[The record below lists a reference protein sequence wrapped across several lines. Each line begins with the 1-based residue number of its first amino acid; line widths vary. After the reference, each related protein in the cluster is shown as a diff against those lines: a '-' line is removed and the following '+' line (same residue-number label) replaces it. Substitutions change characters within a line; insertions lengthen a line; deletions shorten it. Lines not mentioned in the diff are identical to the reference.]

1 MQMRIIIG
9 MAIGITLTMFYP
21 DIIPYIKDAFIESG
35 VRDATIETLQNVR

>member
-1 MQMRIIIG
+1 MKIIIG

-35 VRDATIETLQNVR
+35 VRDATVKTLMEVK